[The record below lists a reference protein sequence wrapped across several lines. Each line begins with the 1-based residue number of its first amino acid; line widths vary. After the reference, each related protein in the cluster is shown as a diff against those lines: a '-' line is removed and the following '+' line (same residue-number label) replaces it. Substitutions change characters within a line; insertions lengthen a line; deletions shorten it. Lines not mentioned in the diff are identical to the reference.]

1 MEPGGPDTTIRSGSS
16 DLAGLTWDPH
26 CRGIFGVRD
35 RRASGLWDDSLAQC
49 RHPVRYGR
57 RSGARFAAF
66 SRPERK
72 LRQMDSIFCTSLD
85 LGTTAGRSE
94 GYAVAWL
101 RFFITTGEEP
111 CSAHH
116 PRCARA
122 QNSTTTRSGVTVAR
136 AHKQSFKHNII
147 SEWRIALRAHA
158 LLAQV
163 WHLGCGD
170 TAKPACKGRR
180 SCALAVP
187 CRSVEGICLRVR
199 RDTRVRGAAT
209 SFRAAALLPF

>member
-1 MEPGGPDTTIRSGSS
+1 MTIRSASS

-26 CRGIFGVRD
+26 CRGISVVRD
-35 RRASGLWDDSLAQC
+35 RRASGLWHDSLAQC

-72 LRQMDSIFCTSLD
+72 LLQMDSIFCTSLD
-85 LGTTAGRSE
+85 LGTTASRSE
-94 GYAVAWL
+94 GYVVACL
-101 RFFITTGEEP
+101 RFFTTTGEEP
-111 CSAHH
+111 GSVHH

-158 LLAQV
+158 LLAPSV
-163 WHLGCGD
+163 ALG
-170 TAKPACKGRR
+170 
-180 SCALAVP
+180 LW
-187 CRSVEGICLRVR
+187 
-199 RDTRVRGAAT
+199 
-209 SFRAAALLPF
+209 